1 MKEIFTIAT
10 IKDVKRTVYMACVS
24 KRECINFSKFLDSS
38 QNMITFISLI
48 TFMLEWLATTWGKKV
63 FLEKNSDSLTWNG
76 PNMYNMY
83 TKKYF
88 SCFRFVHDI
97 LNHISRPATKF
108 PNMYK
113 NPTKPFVHNKK
124 VFLREKGKWYIWNIY

>member
-1 MKEIFTIAT
+1 MCIQERMHKFQQISRFLSEHDYFYFI
-10 IKDVKRTVYMACVS
+10 DYVYAG
-24 KRECINFSKFLDSS
+24 
-38 QNMITFISLI
+38 MIGYH
-48 TFMLEWLATTWGKKV
+48 MRQKN

-97 LNHISRPATKF
+97 LDHISRPATKF

-124 VFLREKGKWYIWNIY
+124 VFLREKGK